1 MARPKLEID
10 ADQVYKLAQH
20 GCTVEEIADFFGCSR
35 ETIHGRFSTELAKGK
50 AELRI
55 GLRNWQIAAA
65 KKGNVVMQIW
75 LGKNWLKQTDKIE
88 TEHSG
93 EIKTIVIDADDAEF

>member
-1 MARPKLEID
+1 MARPKLDID
-10 ADQVYKLAQH
+10 EEQVYKLAQH

-35 ETIHGRFSTELAKGK
+35 DTIHGRFSAELSKGK

-55 GLRNWQIAAA
+55 GLRNWQIASA

-75 LGKNWLKQTDKIE
+75 LGKQWLGQSDKQE
-88 TEHSG
+88 TNANT
-93 EIKTIVIDADDAEF
+93 EIKITIDKEDADL

>member
-35 ETIHGRFSTELAKGK
+35 DTIHGRFSAELSKGK

-55 GLRNWQIAAA
+55 GLRNWQIASA

-75 LGKNWLKQTDKIE
+75 LGKQWLGQSDKQEVSADQTIN
-88 TEHSG
+88 
-93 EIKTIVIDADDAEF
+93 IVIDSDDANL